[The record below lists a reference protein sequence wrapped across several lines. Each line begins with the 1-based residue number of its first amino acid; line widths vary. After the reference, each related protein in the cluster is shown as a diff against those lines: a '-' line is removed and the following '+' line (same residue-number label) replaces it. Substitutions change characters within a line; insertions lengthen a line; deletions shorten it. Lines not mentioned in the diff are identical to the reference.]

1 MLYEAKKWYKALT
14 GHILK
19 RSRHQEAKNLI
30 FGLSAR
36 LCQLVS
42 LIFPAE
48 WIKKRWIEKIG
59 WMDSKKKVNDNT
71 IAPYFRSQ
79 LTNIIGV
86 PHDCLL
92 ANSTKSW
99 VCPAA
104 HLEWPDQDRIQMR
117 HTVPNQLPVV
127 LLSYWRKSYCLL
139 AIMGKFDRRKWR
151 ICECQAHDWRD
162 WRDRLPFPR
171 IHGRLAEIPWATV
184 PSHLAGA

>member
-48 WIKKRWIEKIG
+48 WIKKRYIEKIG

-79 LTNIIGV
+79 LTLLEYHMIVFLQIPPNHEYVLRLTWNDQTKTESRWGILYLIN
-86 PHDCLL
+86 CLW
-92 ANSTKSW
+92 SCYPT
-99 VCPAA
+99 
-104 HLEWPDQDRIQMR
+104 E
-117 HTVPNQLPVV
+117 
-127 LLSYWRKSYCLL
+127 
-139 AIMGKFDRRKWR
+139 GKVTAYL
-151 ICECQAHDWRD
+151 Q
-162 WRDRLPFPR
+162 
-171 IHGRLAEIPWATV
+171 
-184 PSHLAGA
+184 